1 MFSTENETFF
11 VSFAKETKTLKLDTF
26 HLHEKTG
33 FPDGKPIPTEIFKK
47 KNEIPSELLEWS
59 ENHCF
64 IILPFNSIPMLL
76 VEILHFV
83 LVGNEMEH
91 SP

>member
-1 MFSTENETFF
+1 MFSRENETFF

-76 VEILHFV
+76 VEILYFV

>member
-47 KNEIPSELLEWS
+47 KMKYLQSYWNGQKITVS
-59 ENHCF
+59 
-64 IILPFNSIPMLL
+64 
-76 VEILHFV
+76 
-83 LVGNEMEH
+83 
-91 SP
+91 